1 MPGELDPK
9 TREFYRDA
17 MTAVGD
23 AGIPFLVGGAYALE
37 RYTGIERHTKDI
49 DIFVRPADAPRVLD
63 LFAARGH
70 RAERTHP
77 HWLGKVYARDVD
89 AFLDVIYR
97 SGNGVCEVDDAWFE
111 HAIESEVV
119 GLTVGLCP
127 VEEILWC
134 KAFVMERERFDGADV
149 AHLILSC
156 GERLDW
162 PRLVRRFGPHWRLLL
177 AHVTLFG
184 YIYPGHRTLIPER
197 VVKELSKRLEDEAAR
212 PSEDDRLCLGTMLSR
227 SQYLVDVERRGFRDA
242 RLGPGGTM
250 TPEDVAQ
257 WTAAIAIDGS
267 R

>member
-1 MPGELDPK
+1 MPGQLDPK
-9 TREFYRDA
+9 TREFYRAA

-23 AGIPFLVGGAYALE
+23 AGIPFLVGGAYALG

-49 DIFVRPADAPRVLD
+49 DIFVRPDDAPRVLD
-63 LFAARGH
+63 LFAATGH
-70 RAERTHP
+70 RAELTHP
-77 HWLGKVYARDVD
+77 HWLGKVYARDGD

-97 SGNGVCEVDDAWFE
+97 SGNGLCAVDDAWFE

-134 KAFVMERERFDGADV
+134 KAFVMERERFDGADL
-149 AHLILSC
+149 AHLILAC

-184 YIYPGHRTLIPER
+184 YIYPGHRTLVPDW
-197 VVKELSKRLEDEAAR
+197 VVKELSKRLEDEAGQ
-212 PSEDDRLCLGTMLSR
+212 PSGDDRHCRGTLLSR
-227 SQYLVDVERRGFRDA
+227 SQYLIDVERRGFRDA
-242 RLGPGGTM
+242 RLEPGCAM
-250 TPEDVAQ
+250 TPEDVAR
-257 WTAAIAIDGS
+257 WTASIAIDGS